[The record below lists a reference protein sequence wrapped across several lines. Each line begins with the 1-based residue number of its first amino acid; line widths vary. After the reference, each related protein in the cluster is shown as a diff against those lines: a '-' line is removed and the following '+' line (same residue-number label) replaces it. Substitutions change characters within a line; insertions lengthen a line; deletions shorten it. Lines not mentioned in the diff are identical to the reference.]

1 MAADVSGITY
11 FAPIVAFLLVFLVS
25 ALLFLKVKILGD
37 NKWMAIFVSLLIAA
51 LFVSFGSVRRYIE
64 VVTPWFAVFL
74 ISLFFILMLVA
85 FSGKV
90 PEGFQKGIGVIFV
103 LGLLATFVIS
113 GIYIFS
119 DQLGFWLPGSIES
132 GDNVLYEWLASPPI
146 LGAIILII
154 LTIGVSWVLVKKG

>member
-1 MAADVSGITY
+1 MAADLSGVTY
-11 FAPIVAFLLVFLVS
+11 FAPIVAFLLVFLVC

-74 ISLFFILMLVA
+74 ISLFFILMLVS

-90 PEGFQKGIGVIFV
+90 PEGFQKGIGILFV
-103 LGLLATFVIS
+103 LGMLAAFVIS
-113 GIYIFS
+113 GVMIFS
-119 DQLGFWLPGSIES
+119 NQLGFWLPGSIES
-132 GDNVLYEWLASPPI
+132 VDNPFYEWISSPPI
-146 LGAIILII
+146 LGAFILII
-154 LTIGVSWVLVKKG
+154 LTVAVSWVLVKKG